1 MFQLC
6 PFFKTTAN
14 GAWDDEKEKKK
25 KSIACVSHVYNGCHS
40 MSALPIL
47 QTRGLSKTLQGM

>member
-25 KSIACVSHVYNGCHS
+25 K
-40 MSALPIL
+40 ALPV
-47 QTRGLSKTLQGM
+47 